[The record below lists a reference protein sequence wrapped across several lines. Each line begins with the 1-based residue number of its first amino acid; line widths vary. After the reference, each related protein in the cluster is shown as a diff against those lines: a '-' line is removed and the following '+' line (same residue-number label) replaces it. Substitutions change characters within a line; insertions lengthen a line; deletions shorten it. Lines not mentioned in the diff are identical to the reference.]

1 MNHSSMKYLSVQG
14 IHNLARNRLMSLAGI
29 AVLAACLILTGAAC
43 LFTVNVN
50 SSVSYMGKQN
60 ETVVYL
66 DPEADDT
73 VVQEAE
79 KAIQAVEGV
88 ESVTFVS
95 KDEALNTYQGY
106 LEDYADILSEFQD
119 DNPMKANY
127 RVVIG
132 DKDLN
137 RLTEI
142 TDELAEIPNV
152 YKVIAPVDLTTAFVN
167 VQRMVTIVGYVL
179 VAILAIVSL
188 VVISNTIRLS
198 VYSRRREINIMKYVG
213 ATNNFI
219 RWPFFVE
226 GVGVGLIASL
236 IASAVVLGGY
246 YALTV
251 SAQDVTG
258 FWSNLLGGSVVPF
271 EQVWY
276 WVLGGFVVGGVLI
289 GSLGS
294 VTSIRKHLNV

>member
-1 MNHSSMKYLSVQG
+1 MNHSSMRYLSMQG
-14 IHNLARNRLMSLAGI
+14 LHNLARNRLMSLAGI
-29 AVLAACLILTGAAC
+29 AVLSACLILTGAAW
-43 LFTVNVN
+43 LFTINVN
-50 SSVSYMGKQN
+50 SMVSYMGKQN

-66 DPEADDT
+66 DPEADET

-79 KAIQAVEGV
+79 KAIQAVDGV
-88 ESVTFVS
+88 QRISFVS
-95 KDEALNTYQGY
+95 KDDALDTYQGY
-106 LEDYADILSEFQD
+106 LEDYADILSEFKD

-127 RVVIG
+127 RVVIR
-132 DKDLN
+132 DKDLS

-142 TDELAEIPNV
+142 TTQLEQIPGV
-152 YKVIAPVDLTTAFVN
+152 CKVIAPVDLTTVFVN
-167 VQRMVTIVGYVL
+167 VQQMVTLVGYVL
-179 VAILAIVSL
+179 VAVLAVVSL

-213 ATNNFI
+213 ATNSFI

-251 SAQDVTG
+251 SAQDMTG
-258 FWSNLLGGSVVPF
+258 FWSTLMGGSVVPF
-271 EQVWY
+271 EQVWQ
-276 WVLGGFVVGGVLI
+276 WVLGGFVLGGVVI

-294 VTSIRKHLNV
+294 VTSVRKHLNV